1 MKRRLS
7 IVLLLVVALAA
18 VVAGAWLGPRLLENP
33 GFVLIEIGGWRVQT
47 SLVVLIGAVLG
58 AWLLASLALAL
69 LRMPGRA
76 VRAARDARER
86 RNLDRGLLALSE
98 GDWSGAE
105 RALGRALRRG
115 RGMTA
120 GYLAAARAAQGQ
132 AAPERREEYL
142 ALADTRFGRRHFATM
157 LVRARLLA
165 SEGEPERAVE
175 MLEQLHLKRPR
186 HQGVL
191 RMLLEAYQQCGRWRD
206 VRLLLPAVRKA
217 DIVSRERAEQLAHL
231 AAARELE
238 AAADIGEL
246 QAIRKSLRAAVADHH
261 EVVAAFARRA
271 LELDRAEEA
280 ESPLRRAIE
289 IEPRPELLALYAQ
302 SEAGDR
308 RARIK
313 ACQRWLSAHGDSAA
327 LHLALG
333 RLYLDEREDDKAREH
348 LQVAVRHSPDPAAYA
363 ALGRVLDRAGLLESA
378 AQCYRNALRLEQGRA
393 PEPLPPAERPEA
405 DEAQRTQD
413 GRREAADGS

>member
-1 MKRRLS
+1 
-7 IVLLLVVALAA
+7 
-18 VVAGAWLGPRLLENP
+18 
-33 GFVLIEIGGWRVQT
+33 
-47 SLVVLIGAVLG
+47 
-58 AWLLASLALAL
+58 
-69 LRMPGRA
+69 MPSRA
-76 VRAARDARER
+76 VRAARQARER

-98 GDWSGAE
+98 GDWAGAE
-105 RALGRALRRG
+105 RALGRAMDRG
-115 RGMTA
+115 HGMTA

-132 AAPERREEYL
+132 AAPERRDEYL
-142 ALADTRFGRRHFATM
+142 ALADTRFGKRHFATM

-165 SEGEPERAVE
+165 SEGETERAVE
-175 MLEQLHLKRPR
+175 LLEQLHLKRPR

-206 VRLLLPAVRKA
+206 VRLLLPALRKA
-217 DIVSRERAEQLAHL
+217 DIVDRDRAAELARL

-238 AAADIGEL
+238 AATDIDDL
-246 QAIRKSLRAAVADHH
+246 QATRKSLRAGVAEHP

-271 LELDRAEEA
+271 LELDRAEET

-289 IEPRPELLALYAQ
+289 TEPDAELLALYAQ
-302 SEAGDR
+302 ADPGDR

-313 ACQRWLSAHGDSAA
+313 ACERWLSEHGDSAA

-393 PEPLPPAERPEA
+393 PEPLPPPEEGA
-405 DEAQRTQD
+405 TGGGD
-413 GRREAADGS
+413 REPHHESGGTA

>member
-1 MKRRLS
+1 VKAR
-7 IVLLLVVALAA
+7 VLLAVVLVVALAA
-18 VVAGAWLGPRLLENP
+18 VVGGAWLGPRLLENP
-33 GFVLIEIGGWRVQT
+33 GFVVIEVAGWRVQT
-47 SLVVLIGAVLG
+47 SLVVLVAAVVG
-58 AWLLASLALAL
+58 AWLLASLVLAL
-69 LRMPGRA
+69 LRMPSRA
-76 VRAARDARER
+76 VRAARQARER

-98 GDWSGAE
+98 GDWAGAE
-105 RALGRALRRG
+105 RALGRAMDRG
-115 RGMTA
+115 PGMTA

-132 AAPERREEYL
+132 AAPERRDEYL
-142 ALADTRFGRRHFATM
+142 ALADTRFGKRHFATL

-165 SEGEPERAVE
+165 SEGETERAVE
-175 MLEQLHLKRPR
+175 LLEQLHLKRPR

-206 VRLLLPAVRKA
+206 VRLLLPALRKA
-217 DIVSRERAEQLAHL
+217 DIVDRDRAAELARL

-238 AAADIGEL
+238 AATDIDDL
-246 QAIRKSLRAAVADHH
+246 QATRKSLRAGVAEHA

-271 LELDRAEEA
+271 LELDRAEET

-289 IEPRPELLALYAQ
+289 TDPDADLLALYA
-302 SEAGDR
+302 EADPGDR

-313 ACQRWLSAHGDSAA
+313 ACERWLSEHGDSAA

-363 ALGRVLDRAGLLESA
+363 ALGRVLDRGGLLESA

-393 PEPLPPAERPEA
+393 PEPLPPGTNEEG
-405 DEAQRTQD
+405 QRALASTRD
-413 GRREAADGS
+413 THHD